1 MTEWFWKL
9 FNSVFVGNSDNN
21 IAYHIGAII
30 AMILATYI
38 PRAVP
43 LLFFRKQIQSRF
55 WLSFLFYIPY
65 AVLSALTFP
74 AIFYSTGNSNT
85 AIIGTLTALVMS
97 FYKINL
103 AIVAVVCIIIVFFV
117 GML

>member
-1 MTEWFWKL
+1 MIDGLMSLWNAIFTGS
-9 FNSVFVGNSDNN
+9 NDNT
-21 IAYHIGAII
+21 ILYHIGALA
-30 AMILATYI
+30 AMFLASYI

-43 LLFFRKQIQSRF
+43 LLFFRKPIQSRF
-55 WLSFLFYIPY
+55 WLSFLYYIPY

-74 AIFYSTGNSNT
+74 AIFYSTGSTRT
-85 AIIGTLTALVMS
+85 AVIGTLAALAMS

-103 AIVAVVCIIIVFFV
+103 AIVAVICIAIVFFV